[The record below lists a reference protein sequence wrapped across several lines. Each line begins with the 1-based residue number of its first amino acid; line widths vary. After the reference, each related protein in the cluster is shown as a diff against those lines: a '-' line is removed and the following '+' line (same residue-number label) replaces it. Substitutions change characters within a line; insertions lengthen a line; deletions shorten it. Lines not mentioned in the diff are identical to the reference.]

1 MACSRK
7 ESSEMVFLNVIES
20 KDIFVGLKGVST
32 LLNLKISRVGM
43 TTCQFMK

>member
-20 KDIFVGLKGVST
+20 KDIYCWVEWGI
-32 LLNLKISRVGM
+32 NIALKISR
-43 TTCQFMK
+43 